1 MTSFEALLRPNKEK
15 RIWGKSQN
23 FWKMLLWCYRNQ
35 EMNFFFAASLL
46 KLLKMVY
53 WFDFPNSRRWGKSHV
68 NPMGRGRGLVNF
80 RSGKTGLFFSN
91 FFLKN
96 EEKRICTNFFLIK
109 YDTKENFFFSNFQ
122 NPSAASWRKMASNGK
137 NTSISGSKRTLRRFH
152 GRQNQSKSLK
162 NGWKW
167 LIWSR

>member
-68 NPMGRGRGLVNF
+68 NPMGRGRGLANF

-91 FFLKN
+91 FFKKKRGKTYLYFFFFWLSMSLK
-96 EEKRICTNFFLIK
+96 K
-109 YDTKENFFFSNFQ
+109 NFFFPIFKIYHPHRGAKWRQTSKKHRFPVQ
-122 NPSAASWRKMASNGK
+122 NGLCAASMGVKIN
-137 NTSISGSKRTLRRFH
+137 
-152 GRQNQSKSLK
+152 QNH
-162 NGWKW
+162 
-167 LIWSR
+167 

>member
-53 WFDFPNSRRWGKSHV
+53 WFDFPNSRPWGKSHV
-68 NPMGRGRGLVNF
+68 NPMGRGRGLANF

-91 FFLKN
+91 FFLKK
-96 EEKRICTNFFLIK
+96 EEKHICTNFFLIK
-109 YDTKENFFFSNFQ
+109 YDTKENFFFQIFKIHQPHRGAKWRQTAKTPRFPVQ
-122 NPSAASWRKMASNGK
+122 NGLCAASMGVKIN
-137 NTSISGSKRTLRRFH
+137 
-152 GRQNQSKSLK
+152 QNH
-162 NGWKW
+162 
-167 LIWSR
+167 